1 MGCVLVKDG
10 GEIVAQGFTQA
21 LGRHHAEASALETYS
36 SALKDTS
43 DPLENDFNHIV
54 AYVTL
59 TPCSFEGRTPSCA
72 KVLIDNKIS
81 RAFVAILDHDPRNSG
96 KGIKML
102 TDAGIAV
109 TIGLKLIVFSN
120 SCIPISISVKKN

>member
-1 MGCVLVKDG
+1 MAIFVHVVLRFIKLLPVYLMLLDDRSIIFSIFTIGNFSYMSCVLVKDG

-21 LGRHHAEASALETYS
+21 LGRHHAEASALEAYS

-59 TPCSFEGRTPSCA
+59 AP
-72 KVLIDNKIS
+72 
-81 RAFVAILDHDPRNSG
+81 
-96 KGIKML
+96 
-102 TDAGIAV
+102 
-109 TIGLKLIVFSN
+109 
-120 SCIPISISVKKN
+120 